1 MNKSIKLFLSFLI
14 LSSQQFAQDTQ
25 SKSENS
31 EWDFNS
37 SLYTYF
43 IPDDFFL
50 LPILTADKSE
60 LHLEARYNYEDRNTF
75 SGWIGY
81 NFQTGEELEF
91 TAAPMIGAV
100 LGNINGVA
108 PGLELDLLYSSFEL
122 YSESEYLFNIEDG
135 SGNYFYVWTELTY
148 SPIDWLWVGIV
159 GQRTRAYQ
167 TELDVQRGVLA
178 GASYSIFELAGYLFN
193 IGNDDAYFMLSIAA
207 LF

>member
-1 MNKSIKLFLSFLI
+1 MKNSIRLFLSFLI
-14 LSSQQFAQDTQ
+14 LSSQQFAQDIQ

-31 EWDFNS
+31 KWDFNA
-37 SLYTYF
+37 SLYSYF
-43 IPDDFFL
+43 ITDDFFL

-91 TAAPMIGAV
+91 TATPMIAAV
-100 LGNINGVA
+100 LGNTNGVA
-108 PGLELDLLYSSFEL
+108 PGLKIELLYQSFEL
-122 YSESEYLFNIEDG
+122 YIESEYMFNIEDG
-135 SGNYFYVWTELTY
+135 SGNYFYAWTELTY
-148 SPIDWLWVGIV
+148 SPVDWLWVGIV

-167 TELDVQRGVLA
+167 AELDIQRGVLA
-178 GASYSIFELAGYLFN
+178 GASYSIFELAGYIFN

-207 LF
+207 SF